1 MAQQNEDPKHEEP
14 KSNALAHDE
23 KITAV
28 AIYTMTGLAIGKLIT
43 KEQVRVSTWLRT
55 DMAPGYLSLHQ
66 ARFLSL
72 AGTATGR
79 AMTFSKLHVP
89 SSQVIAF
96 HVLPPS
102 SDPLDY
108 DPDEPHRKMEPVTVL
123 IGFFRVGGFA
133 RMSTYSNV
141 GKYLEATKETFL
153 PIYQVE
159 ISNLAIP
166 SLDVV
171 RVPYALV
178 RQDAALFAIGS

>member
-1 MAQQNEDPKHEEP
+1 MAQNKDLNREEP
-14 KSNALAHDE
+14 KPNVLADDE

-28 AIYTMTGLAIGKLIT
+28 AIYAMTGLAIGKLIT

-55 DMAPGYLSLHQ
+55 DMAPPYLSLNH

-72 AGTATGR
+72 AGSGTSQSL
-79 AMTFSKLHVP
+79 TFSELHVP
-89 SSQVIAF
+89 ASQIIGF
-96 HVLPPS
+96 HLLPPAS
-102 SDPLDY
+102 EPLDY
-108 DPDEPHRKMEPVTVL
+108 DSDELHRKMEPVTVL
-123 IGFFRVGGFA
+123 IGFFRVAGFA

-153 PIYQVE
+153 PVYQVE

-166 SLDVV
+166 SLDLV

-178 RQDAALFAIGS
+178 RQDAALFATGS

>member
-1 MAQQNEDPKHEEP
+1 MPQNEEV
-14 KSNALAHDE
+14 KSEGPNPNTVAHDE

-28 AIYTMTGLAIGKLIT
+28 AVYTMTGLAIGKLIT

-55 DMAPGYLSLHQ
+55 DMAPGYLPLHQ

-72 AGTATGR
+72 AGTGTGQ
-79 AMTFSKLHVP
+79 AMTFSELHVP

-96 HVLPPS
+96 HLLPPA

-133 RMSTYSNV
+133 RMSTYSNL

-159 ISNLAIP
+159 ISNLATP

-178 RQDAALFAIGS
+178 RQDAALIATQS